1 MISFMGMIP
10 FFEDMSVN
18 PLLLSGLI
26 GGLLASVACGA
37 IGPYV
42 VTRRIVFLSGAIA
55 HTVVGGIGAVIF
67 LRHWLA
73 PSLDGLKP
81 LHGAV
86 LAALLASMLIGWVQQ
101 YARERLD
108 TLIGALWAIGMAMGL
123 MLIKYTPGYHVEL
136 FSYLFGN
143 IAVVSWDD
151 VILIAGLNVI
161 VLITVGL
168 FHKRI
173 MAICLDEEY
182 ARLQGISVVRTN
194 FVLLAL
200 VALTTVA
207 LIRVVGLILVIAL
220 LSLPAAAAA
229 HFTNRMPRM
238 MLLSTLLCIVL
249 TSVPRIAVYGT
260 RLSPESAIVLA
271 AGGVYLLAL
280 MIRRIREHYSR
291 TGKVPA

>member
-1 MISFMGMIP
+1 MIR
-10 FFEDMSVN
+10 FFQDMAVN

-26 GGLLASVACGA
+26 GGLLASFACGT

-42 VTRRIVFLSGAIA
+42 VTRRIVFLSGAVA

-67 LRHWLA
+67 LRHWLDPA
-73 PSLDGLKP
+73 LEWLLP

-86 LAALLASMLIGWVQQ
+86 VAALLASALIGAVQQ

-108 TLIGALWAIGMAMGL
+108 TLIGALWAIGMAVGL
-123 MLIKYTPGYHVEL
+123 LLIKFTPGYHVEL

-143 IAVVSWDD
+143 LAVVSWGD

-161 VLITVGL
+161 ILGTVGL
-168 FHKRI
+168 YHKRI
-173 MAICLDEEY
+173 MAVCLDEEY

-194 FVLLAL
+194 LVLLAL

-220 LSLPAAAAA
+220 LSLPAATAA
-229 HFTNRMPRM
+229 HFTNRMHRM
-238 MLLSTLLCIVL
+238 MGLSVVLCIVL
-249 TSVPRIAVYGT
+249 TTVPRAALYGT
-260 RLSPESAIVLA
+260 RVSPESAVVLC

-280 MIRRIREHYSR
+280 GLHRLRMRSR
-291 TGKVPA
+291 GRAKAAA